1 MSAADRPTKGGAT
14 TGNGNPPPPEHRG
27 ELDIFLVAVE
37 ESGDRLGGA
46 LMRALRDATGGAV
59 RFSGVGGSDMAEA
72 GLRSLFPLG
81 DLAIVGIGSIPRRLP
96 QLLRRIRE
104 TADAAIAARPD
115 VLVIIDSPEF
125 THRVARRVRARAP
138 QMLIVDYVSPSV
150 WAWRPWR
157 ARAMRRYVDH
167 VLALLPFEPQALRD
181 LKGPPASFV
190 GHPIADRVADI
201 RPGAAEAERRN
212 AEPPALLVMPGSRS
226 GELNFM
232 LPVFGETVT
241 RLQRSI
247 PDIDVAVLTVPRLA
261 RRVRAAVAAWPVPV
275 RVLVEPAEKN
285 EAMRTARAAL
295 VKSGT
300 GTLELAV
307 AGVPMVAAYKVPRLE
322 EMVARLLIR
331 TSSFILANLV
341 LGERAVPEL
350 LQADCT
356 SGKLAAAL
364 VPLLRDT
371 PEREAQLA
379 AFARLD
385 TIMQIGALSPSR
397 SAAARVLELA
407 RASAPPKQG
416 GASFESRIR

>member
-1 MSAADRPTKGGAT
+1 VSETPL
-14 TGNGNPPPPEHRG
+14 HV
-27 ELDIFLVAVE
+27 FLVAGE

-46 LMRALRDATGGAV
+46 LMRALREATGGAV
-59 RFSGVGGSDMAEA
+59 RFSGVGGRDMTEA

-81 DLAIVGIGSIPRRLP
+81 DLAIVGITSIPRRLP

-104 TADAAIAARPD
+104 TADAAIAAQPD

-125 THRVARRVRARAP
+125 THRVARRVRTKAP
-138 QMLIVDYVSPSV
+138 GMLIVDYVCPSV

-167 VLALLPFEPQALRD
+167 VLALLPFEPKALRE
-181 LKGPPASFV
+181 LGGPPASFV
-190 GHPIADRVADI
+190 GHPIADRVAEI
-201 RPGAAEAERRN
+201 RPDATEATRRE
-212 AEPPALLVMPGSRS
+212 APPPVLLVMPGSRS

-247 PDIDVAVLTVPRLA
+247 PDIDVAVLAVPHLV
-261 RRVRAAVAAWPVPV
+261 RRVRAAVATWPVPV
-275 RVLVEPAEKN
+275 RVLVEPGERN

-307 AGVPMVAAYKVPRLE
+307 ARVPMVAAYKVGRVE

-341 LGERAVPEL
+341 LGDRAVPEL
-350 LQADCT
+350 LQGDCT
-356 SGKLAAAL
+356 SDKLAAAL
-364 VPLLRDT
+364 LPLLRET
-371 PEREAQLA
+371 PDRQAQLA

-385 TIMQIGALSPSR
+385 TIMQIGTLSPSR
-397 SAAARVLELA
+397 SAAARVLALA
-407 RASAPPKQG
+407 KAHQPR
-416 GASFESRIR
+416 

>member
-1 MSAADRPTKGGAT
+1 MSDTPL
-14 TGNGNPPPPEHRG
+14 HV
-27 ELDIFLVAVE
+27 FLVAGE

-46 LMRALRDATGGAV
+46 LMRALREATGGAV
-59 RFSGVGGSDMAEA
+59 RFSGVGGHDMAEA
-72 GLRSLFPLG
+72 GLHSLFPLG
-81 DLAIVGIGSIPRRLP
+81 DLGIVGITSIPRRLP

-104 TADAAIAARPD
+104 TADAAIAAQPD

-125 THRVARRVRARAP
+125 THRVARRVRGKAP
-138 QMLIVDYVSPSV
+138 QILIVDYVCPSV

-167 VLALLPFEPQALRD
+167 VLALLPFEPQALAD
-181 LKGPPASFV
+181 LHGPPASFV

-201 RPGAAEAERRN
+201 RPDASEAARRN
-212 AEPPALLVMPGSRS
+212 ADPPVLLVMPGSRS

-232 LPVFGETVT
+232 LPVFAETVT

-247 PDIDVAVLTVPRLA
+247 PDLDVAVLAVPHLA
-261 RRVRAAVAAWPVPV
+261 RQVRAAVATWPVPV
-275 RVLVEPAEKN
+275 RVVVEPAEKN
-285 EAMRTARAAL
+285 AAMRIARAAL

-307 AGVPMVAAYKVPRLE
+307 AGVPMVAAYKVPKVEAL
-322 EMVARLLIR
+322 VARLLIR

-350 LQADCT
+350 LQDDCT
-356 SGKLAAAL
+356 SDRLAAAL
-364 VPLLRDT
+364 LPLLQQTPARD
-371 PEREAQLA
+371 AQLA

-397 SAAARVLELA
+397 SAAVRVLALA
-407 RASAPPKQG
+407 TAHQPRQSGVARDARRA
-416 GASFESRIR
+416 

>member
-1 MSAADRPTKGGAT
+1 VSETPL
-14 TGNGNPPPPEHRG
+14 HV
-27 ELDIFLVAVE
+27 FLVAGE

-46 LMRALRDATGGAV
+46 LMRALRAATGGAV
-59 RFSGVGGSDMAEA
+59 RFSGVGGRDMTEA

-81 DLAIVGIGSIPRRLP
+81 DLAIVGITSIPRRLP

-104 TADAAIAARPD
+104 TADAAVAARPD

-125 THRVARRVRARAP
+125 THRVARRVRTKAP
-138 QMLIVDYVSPSV
+138 GMLIVDYVCPSV

-167 VLALLPFEPQALRD
+167 VLALLPFEPKALRE
-181 LKGPPASFV
+181 LGGPPASFV
-190 GHPIADRVADI
+190 GHPIADRGAEI
-201 RPGAAEAERRN
+201 RPDATEATRRE
-212 AEPPALLVMPGSRS
+212 APPPVLLVMPGSRS

-247 PDIDVAVLTVPRLA
+247 PDIDVAVLAVPHLA
-261 RRVRAAVAAWPVPV
+261 RRVRAAVATWPVPV
-275 RVLVEPAEKN
+275 RVLVEPGERN

-307 AGVPMVAAYKVPRLE
+307 AGVPMVAAYKVGRVE

-341 LGERAVPEL
+341 LGDRAVPEL
-350 LQADCT
+350 LQGDCT
-356 SGKLAAAL
+356 SDKLAAAL
-364 VPLLRDT
+364 LPLLRET
-371 PEREAQLA
+371 PDRQAQLA

-385 TIMQIGALSPSR
+385 TIMQIGTLSPSR
-397 SAAARVLELA
+397 SAAARVLALA
-407 RASAPPKQG
+407 KAHQPR
-416 GASFESRIR
+416 